1 MINDKITQISEMIY
15 YYTQIFRIRGMEK
28 LCQIC
33 NKNKIEVYQLE
44 FEVCFDCWM
53 DKTTPEISNI

>member
-1 MINDKITQISEMIY
+1 
-15 YYTQIFRIRGMEK
+15 MEK

-53 DKTTPEISNI
+53 

>member
-1 MINDKITQISEMIY
+1 
-15 YYTQIFRIRGMEK
+15 MEK

-44 FEVCFDCWM
+44 FEGCFEYWM
-53 DKTTPEISNI
+53 NKTTPDIY

>member
-1 MINDKITQISEMIY
+1 
-15 YYTQIFRIRGMEK
+15 MEK

-44 FEVCFDCWM
+44 FEGCFEYWMNKMTHTSIRDTLKFYILVKLSEFISVVC
-53 DKTTPEISNI
+53 I

>member
-1 MINDKITQISEMIY
+1 MIEGSLN
-15 YYTQIFRIRGMEK
+15 GK

-44 FEVCFDCWM
+44 FEHAL
-53 DKTTPEISNI
+53 SAG